1 MPWIC
6 EPGACLLVPSGPG
19 ELKHLFA
26 VAVGPEQFD
35 GHGVRPHVIMV
46 SVTSIK
52 PDFPHDP
59 ACVIRA
65 GEHPFIRHDS
75 FVYYREP
82 RVEPV
87 AHVQN
92 MVDSASWMSQAPCSA
107 ELLER
112 IRAGLLNS
120 TRVPRH
126 IKALLK

>member
-1 MPWIC
+1 M
-6 EPGACLLVPSGPG
+6 
-19 ELKHLFA
+19 HLFA
-26 VAVGPEQFD
+26 VAVGPEKFD
-35 GHGVRPHVIMV
+35 GHGTKPHVIMV
-46 SVTSIK
+46 SVTSVK

-65 GEHPFIRHDS
+65 GEHPFIKRDS
-75 FVYYREP
+75 YVYYREP
-82 RVEPV
+82 RIESV